1 MRRTAT
7 SMRPART
14 LPLFFAFMVLISVS
28 TLSAKTEASPIPS
41 ASPEESTKLHA
52 ALQAL
57 VAQIREFDQGI
68 AETQEAIRTTPS
80 DDLRS
85 QRVGE
90 LRSLQRKRA
99 EARLDLLDI
108 ISDADLS
115 GFEQVEQKPFTLQG
129 SIEDLIK
136 PLIDEIRQATA
147 GSRERRDLQDRF
159 DATTQKTELLQK
171 AMESLNHALKTVK
184 DPDVISMLKSVRQE
198 FQQRSKDSQNELTV
212 LGFRLDEIENQSRSL
227 VDETTGILASFF
239 RERGRNLFLAILA
252 AVVTGVGFRLLNVY
266 LHRNTS
272 LFSHGRNQAT
282 RLLDVALYTLTF
294 VGAFVVIIIVFL
306 IVGDWVLLGLMALLA
321 LALIFAAKDALPG
334 YMDEIRLMLNLGS
347 VREDERLV
355 YNGVPW
361 VVENLTFFTI
371 LRNPVLRGGMLRM
384 PIAQLVGKLS
394 RPATEN
400 EPYFPSEEGDWVLL
414 SDETYGKIVFQS
426 VEMVRIQLLGG
437 ATKMYPTSEYLEEDP
452 QNHSQ
457 GFRVSS
463 ILGID
468 YRHQA
473 DVTGSILVKLNKFF
487 QEAVEAEVDPSDI
500 RSLKVEFS
508 YANASS
514 LDFVI
519 QLDLDGSLAP
529 KYNPISRMLQRIGVN
544 ACNHFGWEIPFQQ
557 VTVHRPSED

>member
-1 MRRTAT
+1 MRLVK
-7 SMRPART
+7 T
-14 LPLFFAFMVLISVS
+14 LPVLFAILVLVGVSV
-28 TLSAKTEASPIPS
+28 LPAQIEANPSPS
-41 ASPEESTKLHA
+41 ASPDQNA
-52 ALQAL
+52 NRNGALKAL
-57 VAQIREFDQGI
+57 VAQIHEFDQEI
-68 AETQEAIRTTPS
+68 TKTQEAIRTTPS

-85 QRVGE
+85 QQVVE
-90 LRSLQRKRA
+90 LRDLQKKRS

-115 GFEQVEQKPFTLQG
+115 GFAQVEQKPFTLQG
-129 SIEDLIK
+129 SIEDLIR

-159 DATTQKTELLQK
+159 DATTQKTELLQR
-171 AMESLNHALKTVK
+171 ALDSLSHALKTVK
-184 DPDVISMLKSVRQE
+184 DPDVVSMLKSVRQE
-198 FQQRSKDSQNELTV
+198 FQQRYEDSNNQLTV
-212 LGFRLDEIENQSRSL
+212 LKFRLDEIQSHNRSL

-239 RERGRNLFLAILA
+239 RERGRNLLLAILA
-252 AVVTGVGFRLLNVY
+252 ATVTGVGFRLLNVY
-266 LHRNTS
+266 LHRYTS
-272 LFSHGRNQAT
+272 LFSRGRSQAT
-282 RLLDVALYTLTF
+282 RMLDVALYTLTF
-294 VGAFVVIIIVFL
+294 LGSFVVIIVVFL
-306 IVGDWVLLGLMALLA
+306 IVGDWVLLGLMALIA
-321 LALIFAAKDALPG
+321 LALIFAAKDTLPG

-355 YNGVPW
+355 FNGVPW
-361 VVENLTFFTI
+361 TVENLTFFTI

-414 SDETYGKIVFQS
+414 QDGTYGKIVFQS

-437 ATKMYPTSEYLEEDP
+437 ATKMYPTSEYLKEDP

-463 ILGID
+463 TLGLD

-473 DVTGSILVKLNKFF
+473 EATGSVLKNLNTFF
-487 QEAVEAEVDPSDI
+487 REAIEAELESTAI

-508 YANASS
+508 AANASS

-519 QLDLDGSLAP
+519 QLDLEGSLAP
-529 KYNPISRMLQRIGVN
+529 KYFPITRALQRISVD
-544 ACNHFGWEIPFQQ
+544 ACNHFGWGIPFPQ
-557 VTVHRPSED
+557 VTVHRPSEG